1 MKKLIAFLLL
11 LVSIYSC
18 NTSQSTSDNSDIVPA
33 KISNDTIRIE
43 NKELEYEIIII
54 ELGFDSWLASQ
65 KPMTYYSNNF
75 LAIKNNIY
83 VIEWNQRVMQPL
95 MYNPNLYELLID
107 YDPKID
113 YGIEVNY
120 KLFMYFKFF
129 QKKYNQRL

>member
-1 MKKLIAFLLL
+1 
-11 LVSIYSC
+11 
-18 NTSQSTSDNSDIVPA
+18 
-33 KISNDTIRIE
+33 
-43 NKELEYEIIII
+43 
-54 ELGFDSWLASQ
+54 
-65 KPMTYYSNNF
+65 MTYYSNNF

-95 MYNPNLYELLID
+95 VYKPNLYELLID
-107 YDPKID
+107 YDPSND